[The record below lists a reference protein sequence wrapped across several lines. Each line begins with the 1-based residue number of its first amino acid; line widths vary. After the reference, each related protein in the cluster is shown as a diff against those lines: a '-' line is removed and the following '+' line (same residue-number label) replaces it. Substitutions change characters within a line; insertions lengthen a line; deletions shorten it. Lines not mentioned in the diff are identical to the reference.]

1 MDAGVIT
8 SIVGTGV
15 TLLALAVGLGRVLQ
29 GLSELVRRTARIE
42 TRLDGV
48 EGVLTNLRL
57 DVGKIGQQL
66 EDHLKDDRA
75 HARR

>member
-15 TLLALAVGLGRVLQ
+15 TLLALAVGLGCVLP

-48 EGVLTNLRL
+48 EGVLTNLRV